1 MSAAAGGSPPLYSVV
16 IPTHDRLDVLP
27 EVLAALDAQA
37 GAPPFEVVVV
47 DDGSTDGTAEWLAG
61 LRPGYPLIRLRQPNR
76 GPAAA
81 RNAGVAAAR
90 GARVAFLG
98 DDTVPA
104 AGWLAWHE
112 RAWRERGASPELAV
126 IGRTEWHRR
135 LRRTPLL
142 DYLNEQGLQFGFA
155 LIRDPEQVPFHFFY
169 TSNLSLER
177 QLLLAEPFDLRF
189 PYAAWEDIEVAYRLS
204 RRGLRI
210 VYEARAR
217 VEHDH
222 ATDLDRFAAR
232 QERAGYCAVV
242 FRHLHPELGSF
253 VGVGEVGPP
262 PLPSRLAHRLREG
275 LARALQ
281 SLPVSTP
288 RLWESVFRFHYVRG
302 LQRGWRELEAGVPEE
317 ASDEPES
324 HPAGPV

>member
-1 MSAAAGGSPPLYSVV
+1 M
-16 IPTHDRLDVLP
+16 
-27 EVLAALDAQA
+27 
-37 GAPPFEVVVV
+37 
-47 DDGSTDGTAEWLAG
+47 
-61 LRPGYPLIRLRQPNR
+61 
-76 GPAAA
+76 
-81 RNAGVAAAR
+81 
-90 GARVAFLG
+90 
-98 DDTVPA
+98 
-104 AGWLAWHE
+104 
-112 RAWRERGASPELAV
+112 

-253 VGVGEVGPP
+253 VGVGRGGAATAPLAARSPAARRAGP
-262 PLPSRLAHRLREG
+262 G
-275 LARALQ
+275 LAIAPGEHAPALGIG
-281 SLPVSTP
+281 LPVPLHSGTP
-288 RLWESVFRFHYVRG
+288 ARMARARG
-302 LQRGWRELEAGVPEE
+302 GRARGGQR
-317 ASDEPES
+317 
-324 HPAGPV
+324 